1 MNELFTYLF
10 DENVLK
16 NKLREKWIKL
26 YDFNFVDKEIIGGL
40 LTTKKNISDLLTFI
54 YNKAT
59 ASNLTVEQK
68 EEEEQKEEQIPGA
81 LSIAPSTT
89 LKTKTKIEEKKGE
102 KLEKE
107 TAKTKSFKKVTIPVP
122 FNLSENKPRILQEPM
137 AISNQIKIKP
147 LPLADYKKT
156 SLKEIEEKRK
166 EQLEI
171 IKKNIIEKNKKAK
184 GFDLQ
189 TDKRPM
195 NFDRIKEEVENKI
208 QSTLQFDNKYMNPPK
223 DFSKYEADV
232 KYNEAAIIRE
242 EYLIDKKNKEEEAAL
257 NKILIEKKD
266 SKEFE
271 RWQSEMKI
279 KDDIIKMQEIEKRK
293 LELELNREVASTY
306 MQRRIQKNQLKAAEH
321 KKQEIINMKKK
332 AEEKAEDI
340 KQKKQV
346 IKEIKKE
353 QENVAKQKI
362 QKKKENQE
370 LYKNRKK
377 EFNELN
383 LIAKEERKIYLERR
397 DDLIRQI
404 RELEK
409 LPIKRTT
416 GFDPTETPGYGLLE
430 EMSLVELRERLALQK
445 RMHADEIK
453 SKKEENKLRM
463 QERADEIVNKA
474 QIIQENR
481 DRLRNMKEI
490 ERKAKKDAILA
501 EKERI
506 KAAREKSL
514 FEVKQ
519 KIENKKQK
527 LKKEDEI
534 FQKKIREIKLQRQF
548 LQLGRDAVE
557 FKQFKQIEDGVER
570 KINDRQNQDLIDQLA
585 LEKIKWVDVKI
596 RHTDA
601 KKINKNMKE
610 MINNY
615 NNAYE
620 LSGTLNQMI
629 GDEDKMY
636 KKAVYDRERA
646 LNKYL
651 QDDIKEKNKFC
662 FEMQQKTMKKNK
674 SHGINNRRLSA
685 KNNEKMNNTEKI
697 NLNNDEEKKVNEGS
711 DEEEK
716 NEIQNKIDNEN
727 ILSQNHSGQRAHS
740 GQPGPADPQD
750 RRAPASR

>member
-10 DENVLK
+10 DEDILK

-26 YDFNFVDKEIIGGL
+26 YDFNFVDKDIIGGL

-59 ASNLTVEQK
+59 ASNLPV
-68 EEEEQKEEQIPGA
+68 EEQEGIPQ
-81 LSIAPSTT
+81 SPPSTT
-89 LKTKTKIEEKKGE
+89 LKTKSKLEETKEEKT
-102 KLEKE
+102 LKE
-107 TAKTKSFKKVTIPVP
+107 TTTKPKTSKKVTIPVP
-122 FNLSENKPRILQEPM
+122 FNLSENKPRVLQEPM

-147 LPLADYKKT
+147 LPLANYKKT
-156 SLKEIEEKRK
+156 SLKDIEEKRK
-166 EQLEI
+166 EQLQI
-171 IKKNIIEKNKKAK
+171 IKNNIIEKNKKAK
-184 GFDLQ
+184 GFDLE
-189 TDKRPM
+189 TEKRPT
-195 NFDRIKEEVENKI
+195 NLEKIRDEVESKI
-208 QSTLQFDNKYMNPPK
+208 QATLQFDNKYMNPIK
-223 DFSKYEADV
+223 DFSKCEADV

-257 NKILIEKKD
+257 NKILVEKKD

-271 RWQSEMKI
+271 RWQNEMKI

-332 AEEKAEDI
+332 AEEKAEDVR
-340 KQKKQV
+340 QKKEV

-353 QENVAKQKI
+353 QENVVKQKI
-362 QKKKENQE
+362 AKKKENQE

-383 LIAKEERKIYLERR
+383 LIAQEEKKILLERR

-409 LPIKRTT
+409 LPIRRTT

-445 RMHADEIK
+445 RMHLDEIK

-463 QERADEIVNKA
+463 QERADELVYKA
-474 QIIQENR
+474 QMIQENR
-481 DRLRNMKEI
+481 DRLRNTKEI
-490 ERKAKKDAILA
+490 ERKAKKDAIIA
-501 EKERI
+501 EKARI
-506 KAAREKSL
+506 KAQREKSL

-585 LEKIKWVDVKI
+585 LEKIKWVDVKMK
-596 RHTDA
+596 HTDA
-601 KKINKNMKE
+601 KKINKDLKE
-610 MINNY
+610 MLNNY

-629 GDEDKMY
+629 HDEDKMY

-662 FEMQQKTMKKNK
+662 FEMQQKTMKKKNIKKNK
-674 SHGINNRRLSA
+674 SYGTKVNNKLA
-685 KNNEKMNNTEKI
+685 EKIISDEKLNNTEKI
-697 NLNNDEEKKVNEGS
+697 NFNNEEDKKVNEGS

-716 NEIQNKIDNEN
+716 NEIQNKIENEN
-727 ILSQNHSGQRAHS
+727 ILSQNQAV
-740 GQPGPADPQD
+740 PA
-750 RRAPASR
+750 

>member
-10 DENVLK
+10 DEDVLK

-26 YDFNFVDKEIIGGL
+26 YDFNFVDKDIIGGL

-59 ASNLTVEQK
+59 ASHLSVDEK
-68 EEEEQKEEQIPGA
+68 EEPIPSPQSVG
-81 LSIAPSTT
+81 PSTT
-89 LKTKTKIEEKKGE
+89 LMTKSKPEETKGGE
-102 KLEKE
+102 KTDKDL
-107 TAKTKSFKKVTIPVP
+107 TRPKTNKKVTIPVP

-147 LPLADYKKT
+147 LPLANYKKT

-166 EQLEI
+166 EQLQI
-171 IKKNIIEKNKKAK
+171 IKENIIEKNKKAK

-189 TDKRPM
+189 TDKRPT
-195 NFDRIKEEVENKI
+195 NIEKIREEVEKKI
-208 QSTLQFDNKYMNPPK
+208 QSTLQFDNKYMNPIK
-223 DFSKYEADV
+223 DFSKCEADV

-257 NKILIEKKD
+257 NKILVEKKD

-293 LELELNREVASTY
+293 LELEMNREVASTY
-306 MQRRIQKNQLKAAEH
+306 MQRRIQKNQIKAAEH
-321 KKQEIINMKKK
+321 KKQEIINMKKR

-340 KQKKQV
+340 RQKKEV
-346 IKEIKKE
+346 IKEIQKE
-353 QENVAKQKI
+353 KENVVKQKI

-383 LIAKEERKIYLERR
+383 LISQEEKKIYLQRR

-445 RMHADEIK
+445 KMHLDEIK

-463 QERADEIVNKA
+463 QERADELVNKA

-490 ERKAKKDAILA
+490 ERKAKKDAIIR

-506 KAAREKSL
+506 KAMREKSL

-596 RHTDA
+596 KHTDA
-601 KKINKNMKE
+601 KKVNKDLKE
-610 MINNY
+610 MLNNY
-615 NNAYE
+615 NKEYE

-629 GDEDKMY
+629 DDEDKMY

-662 FEMQQKTMKKNK
+662 FEMQQKTMKKNTIKKNK
-674 SHGINNRRLSA
+674 SHGNNINNKKIEGIPSI
-685 KNNEKMNNTEKI
+685 NMNNTEKI
-697 NLNNDEEKKVNEGS
+697 NLNNEDKKVNDGS

-727 ILSQNHSGQRAHS
+727 ILAQN
-740 GQPGPADPQD
+740 QPIPA
-750 RRAPASR
+750 

>member
-26 YDFNFVDKEIIGGL
+26 YDFNFVDKDIIGGL

-59 ASNLTVEQK
+59 ASHLSVDEK
-68 EEEEQKEEQIPGA
+68 EESAPFPETVG
-81 LSIAPSTT
+81 PSTT
-89 LKTKTKIEEKKGE
+89 VGTKSKPEETKGGQKF
-102 KLEKE
+102 EKE
-107 TAKTKSFKKVTIPVP
+107 LSKPKLNKKVTIPVP
-122 FNLSENKPRILQEPM
+122 FNLSENKPRVLQEPM

-147 LPLADYKKT
+147 LPLANYKKT

-166 EQLEI
+166 EQLQI
-171 IKKNIIEKNKKAK
+171 IKNNIIEKHKKAK
-184 GFDLQ
+184 AFDLQ
-189 TDKRPM
+189 TDKRPT
-195 NFDRIKEEVENKI
+195 NIEKIRDEVENKI
-208 QSTLQFDNKYMNPPK
+208 QSTLQFDNKYMNPIK
-223 DFSKYEADV
+223 DFSKCDADV

-306 MQRRIQKNQLKAAEH
+306 MQRRIQKNQIKAAEH
-321 KKQEIINMKKK
+321 KKQEIINMKKR

-340 KQKKQV
+340 RQKKEV
-346 IKEIKKE
+346 IKEIQKE
-353 QENVAKQKI
+353 KENVVKQKI

-383 LIAKEERKIYLERR
+383 LISQEEKKIYLQRR

-445 RMHADEIK
+445 KMHLDEIK

-463 QERADEIVNKA
+463 QERADELVNKA

-481 DRLRNMKEI
+481 DRVRNMKEI
-490 ERKAKKDAILA
+490 ERKAKKDAIIR

-506 KAAREKSL
+506 KAMREKSL

-596 RHTDA
+596 KHTDA
-601 KKINKNMKE
+601 KKVNKDLKE
-610 MINNY
+610 MLNNY
-615 NNAYE
+615 NKEYE

-629 GDEDKMY
+629 DDEDKMY

-662 FEMQQKTMKKNK
+662 FEMQQKTMKKNTIKKNK
-674 SHGINNRRLSA
+674 SHGNNINNKKIEGVPSI
-685 KNNEKMNNTEKI
+685 NMNNTEKI
-697 NLNNDEEKKVNEGS
+697 NLNNEDKKVNDGS

-727 ILSQNHSGQRAHS
+727 ILAQN
-740 GQPGPADPQD
+740 QPIPA
-750 RRAPASR
+750 

>member
-10 DENVLK
+10 DEDVLK

-26 YDFNFVDKEIIGGL
+26 YDFNFVDKDIIGGL
-40 LTTKKNISDLLTFI
+40 LTTKKNISDLLTFV

-59 ASNLTVEQK
+59 ASNLPVDEK
-68 EEEEQKEEQIPGA
+68 EKEVSVNPP
-81 LSIAPSTT
+81 SVAPSTT
-89 LKTKTKIEEKKGE
+89 LKTKTKGEERKDE
-102 KLEKE
+102 KYQKE
-107 TAKTKSFKKVTIPVP
+107 ETKPKTNKKVTIPVP

-137 AISNQIKIKP
+137 AISNQVKMKP
-147 LPLADYKKT
+147 LPLANYKKT

-166 EQLEI
+166 EQLKI
-171 IKKNIIEKNKKAK
+171 IKNNILEKYKKAK
-184 GFDLQ
+184 GFELE
-189 TDKRPM
+189 TEKRPT
-195 NFDRIKEEVENKI
+195 NFEKIKAEVDEK
-208 QSTLQFDNKYMNPPK
+208 SEAAKQFNNKYMNPIK
-223 DFSKYEADV
+223 DFSKCEADV
-232 KYNEAAIIRE
+232 RYNEAAIIRE

-321 KKQEIINMKKK
+321 KKQEAINMKKRALEK
-332 AEEKAEDI
+332 EEAI
-340 KQKKQV
+340 KQKKEV
-346 IKEIKKE
+346 IKEIQKE
-353 QENVAKQKI
+353 KGNFAKNKMQKE
-362 QKKKENQE
+362 KENQE

-377 EFNELN
+377 EYNELN
-383 LIAKEERKIYLERR
+383 LIAQEEKKILLERR

-409 LPIKRTT
+409 LPIRRTT

-445 RMHADEIK
+445 RMHLDEIK

-463 QERADEIVNKA
+463 QERADELVNKA

-481 DRLRNMKEI
+481 DRLRNIKEV
-490 ERKAKKDAILA
+490 ERKAKKDAIIA

-527 LKKEDEI
+527 LKREDEI

-570 KINDRQNQDLIDQLA
+570 KINDKQNQDLIDQLA

-596 RHTDA
+596 LHNDA
-601 KKINKNMKE
+601 KKVNKDMKE

-615 NNAYE
+615 NKDYE

-629 GDEDKMY
+629 HEEDKMY

-662 FEMQQKTMKKNK
+662 FEMQQKTMKKNNIKKNK
-674 SHGINNRRLSA
+674 SYGTNITNKKTENLIS
-685 KNNEKMNNTEKI
+685 NEKLNNTEKI
-697 NLNNDEEKKVNEGS
+697 NFNTDEDKKVNEGS
-711 DEEEK
+711 DDEEK
-716 NEIQNKIDNEN
+716 NEIQNKIENEN
-727 ILSQNHSGQRAHS
+727 ILSQNQAV
-740 GQPGPADPQD
+740 PA
-750 RRAPASR
+750 

>member
-26 YDFNFVDKEIIGGL
+26 YDFNFVDKDIIGGL

-59 ASNLTVEQK
+59 ASHLSVDEK
-68 EEEEQKEEQIPGA
+68 EESAPFPETVG
-81 LSIAPSTT
+81 PSTT
-89 LKTKTKIEEKKGE
+89 VGTKSKPEETKGGQKF
-102 KLEKE
+102 EKE
-107 TAKTKSFKKVTIPVP
+107 LSKPKLNKKVTIPVP
-122 FNLSENKPRILQEPM
+122 FNLSENKPRVLQEPM

-147 LPLADYKKT
+147 LPLANYKKT

-166 EQLEI
+166 EQLQI
-171 IKKNIIEKNKKAK
+171 IKNNIIEKHKKAK
-184 GFDLQ
+184 AFDLQ
-189 TDKRPM
+189 TDKRPT
-195 NFDRIKEEVENKI
+195 NIEKIRDEVENKI
-208 QSTLQFDNKYMNPPK
+208 QSTLQFDNKYMNPIK
-223 DFSKYEADV
+223 DFSKCDADV

-306 MQRRIQKNQLKAAEH
+306 MQRRIQKNQIKAAEH
-321 KKQEIINMKKK
+321 KKQEIINMKKR

-340 KQKKQV
+340 KQKKEV
-346 IKEIKKE
+346 IKEIQKE
-353 QENVAKQKI
+353 KENVVKQKI

-383 LIAKEERKIYLERR
+383 LISQEEKKIYLQRR

-445 RMHADEIK
+445 KMHLDEIK

-463 QERADEIVNKA
+463 QERADELVNKA

-490 ERKAKKDAILA
+490 ERKAKKDAIIR

-506 KAAREKSL
+506 KAMREKSL

-596 RHTDA
+596 KHTDA
-601 KKINKNMKE
+601 KKVNKDLKE
-610 MINNY
+610 MLNNY
-615 NNAYE
+615 NKEYE

-629 GDEDKMY
+629 DDEDKMY

-662 FEMQQKTMKKNK
+662 FEMQQKTMKKNTIKKNK
-674 SHGINNRRLSA
+674 SHGNNINNKKIEGVPSI
-685 KNNEKMNNTEKI
+685 NMNNTEKI
-697 NLNNDEEKKVNEGS
+697 NLNNEDKKVNDGS

-727 ILSQNHSGQRAHS
+727 ILAQN
-740 GQPGPADPQD
+740 QPIPA
-750 RRAPASR
+750 

>member
-26 YDFNFVDKEIIGGL
+26 YDFNFVDKDIIGGL

-59 ASNLTVEQK
+59 ASHLSVDEK
-68 EEEEQKEEQIPGA
+68 EEPTPSPQSVG
-81 LSIAPSTT
+81 PSTT
-89 LKTKTKIEEKKGE
+89 LMTKSKPEETKGGE
-102 KLEKE
+102 KTDKDL
-107 TAKTKSFKKVTIPVP
+107 TRPKTNKKVTIPVP

-147 LPLADYKKT
+147 LPLANYKKT

-166 EQLEI
+166 EQLQI
-171 IKKNIIEKNKKAK
+171 IKENIIEKNKKAK

-189 TDKRPM
+189 TDKRPT
-195 NFDRIKEEVENKI
+195 NIEKIREEVEKKI
-208 QSTLQFDNKYMNPPK
+208 QSTLQFDNKYMNPIK
-223 DFSKYEADV
+223 DFSKCEADV

-257 NKILIEKKD
+257 NKILVEKKD

-306 MQRRIQKNQLKAAEH
+306 MQRRIQKNQIKAAEH
-321 KKQEIINMKKK
+321 KKQEIINMKKR

-340 KQKKQV
+340 RLKKEV
-346 IKEIKKE
+346 IKEIQKE
-353 QENVAKQKI
+353 KENVVKQKI

-383 LIAKEERKIYLERR
+383 LISQEEKKIYLQRR

-416 GFDPTETPGYGLLE
+416 GFDPTETPGYGFLE

-445 RMHADEIK
+445 RMHLDEIK

-463 QERADEIVNKA
+463 QERADELVNKA

-490 ERKAKKDAILA
+490 ERKAKKDAIMR

-506 KAAREKSL
+506 KAMREKNL

-585 LEKIKWVDVKI
+585 LEKIKWGDVKI

-601 KKINKNMKE
+601 KKVNKDLKE

-615 NNAYE
+615 NKDYE

-629 GDEDKMY
+629 DDEDKMY

-662 FEMQQKTMKKNK
+662 FEMQQKTMKKNTIKKNK
-674 SHGINNRRLSA
+674 SHGNNINNKKIVGGVPVRE
-685 KNNEKMNNTEKI
+685 NMNNTEKI
-697 NLNNDEEKKVNEGS
+697 NFNNNEDKKVNDGS

-716 NEIQNKIDNEN
+716 NEIQNKIENEN
-727 ILSQNHSGQRAHS
+727 ILSQNQAI
-740 GQPGPADPQD
+740 PA
-750 RRAPASR
+750 

>member
-26 YDFNFVDKEIIGGL
+26 YDFNFVDKDIIGGL

-59 ASNLTVEQK
+59 ASHLSVDEK
-68 EEEEQKEEQIPGA
+68 EESAPFPETVG
-81 LSIAPSTT
+81 PSTT
-89 LKTKTKIEEKKGE
+89 VGTKSKPEETKGGQKF
-102 KLEKE
+102 EKE
-107 TAKTKSFKKVTIPVP
+107 LSKPKLNKKVTIPVP
-122 FNLSENKPRILQEPM
+122 FNLSENKPRVLQEPM

-147 LPLADYKKT
+147 LPLANYKKT

-166 EQLEI
+166 EQLQI
-171 IKKNIIEKNKKAK
+171 IKNNIIEKHKKAK
-184 GFDLQ
+184 AFDLQ
-189 TDKRPM
+189 TDKRPT
-195 NFDRIKEEVENKI
+195 NIEKIRGEVENKI
-208 QSTLQFDNKYMNPPK
+208 QSTLQFDNKYMNPIK
-223 DFSKYEADV
+223 DFSKCDADV

-306 MQRRIQKNQLKAAEH
+306 MQRRIQKNQIKAAEH
-321 KKQEIINMKKK
+321 KKQEIINMKKR

-340 KQKKQV
+340 RQKKEV
-346 IKEIKKE
+346 IKEIQKE
-353 QENVAKQKI
+353 KENVVKQKI

-383 LIAKEERKIYLERR
+383 LISQEEKKIYLQRR

-445 RMHADEIK
+445 KMHLDEIK

-463 QERADEIVNKA
+463 QERADELVNKA

-490 ERKAKKDAILA
+490 ERKAKKDAIIR

-506 KAAREKSL
+506 KAMREKSL

-596 RHTDA
+596 KHTDA
-601 KKINKNMKE
+601 KKVNKDLKE
-610 MINNY
+610 MLNNY
-615 NNAYE
+615 NKEYE

-629 GDEDKMY
+629 DDEDKMY

-662 FEMQQKTMKKNK
+662 FEMQQKTMKKNTIKKNK
-674 SHGINNRRLSA
+674 SHGNNINNKKIEGIPSI
-685 KNNEKMNNTEKI
+685 NMNNTEKI
-697 NLNNDEEKKVNEGS
+697 NLNNEDKKVNDGS

-727 ILSQNHSGQRAHS
+727 ILAQN
-740 GQPGPADPQD
+740 QPIPA
-750 RRAPASR
+750 

>member
-1 MNELFTYLF
+1 
-10 DENVLK
+10 
-16 NKLREKWIKL
+16 
-26 YDFNFVDKEIIGGL
+26 
-40 LTTKKNISDLLTFI
+40 
-54 YNKAT
+54 
-59 ASNLTVEQK
+59 
-68 EEEEQKEEQIPGA
+68 
-81 LSIAPSTT
+81 
-89 LKTKTKIEEKKGE
+89 
-102 KLEKE
+102 
-107 TAKTKSFKKVTIPVP
+107 
-122 FNLSENKPRILQEPM
+122 
-137 AISNQIKIKP
+137 
-147 LPLADYKKT
+147 
-156 SLKEIEEKRK
+156 
-166 EQLEI
+166 
-171 IKKNIIEKNKKAK
+171 
-184 GFDLQ
+184 
-189 TDKRPM
+189 
-195 NFDRIKEEVENKI
+195 
-208 QSTLQFDNKYMNPPK
+208 
-223 DFSKYEADV
+223 
-232 KYNEAAIIRE
+232 
-242 EYLIDKKNKEEEAAL
+242 
-257 NKILIEKKD
+257 
-266 SKEFE
+266 
-271 RWQSEMKI
+271 
-279 KDDIIKMQEIEKRK
+279 
-293 LELELNREVASTY
+293 

-362 QKKKENQE
+362 LKKKENQE

-383 LIAKEERKIYLERR
+383 LIAQEEKKIYLERR

-445 RMHADEIK
+445 KMHADEIRA
-453 SKKEENKLRM
+453 KKEENKLKM
-463 QERADEIVNKA
+463 QERADELVNKA

-490 ERKAKKDAILA
+490 ERKAKKDAALA
-501 EKERI
+501 QKQRI
-506 KAAREKSL
+506 KEQREKSL
-514 FEVKQ
+514 FLVKQ

-557 FKQFKQIEDGVER
+557 FKQFKQIEDGIER

-585 LEKIKWVDVKI
+585 TEKIKWVDVTI

-601 KKINKNMKE
+601 KKVNKDMKD
-610 MINNY
+610 MVNNY
-615 NNAYE
+615 NKAYA
-620 LSGTLNQMI
+620 LSSTLDQMVN
-629 GDEDKMY
+629 DEDKMY

-662 FEMQQKTMKKNK
+662 FEMQQKTMKKNIKKNK
-674 SHGINNRRLSA
+674 SDVNNKLDN
-685 KNNEKMNNTEKI
+685 KKEGVNTEKMNNNI
-697 NLNNDEEKKVNEGS
+697 NEDKKVNEGS

-716 NEIQNKIDNEN
+716 NEILNKIENEN
-727 ILSQNHSGQRAHS
+727 ILSQNQAI
-740 GQPGPADPQD
+740 PA
-750 RRAPASR
+750 

>member
-10 DENVLK
+10 DEDVLK

-26 YDFNFVDKEIIGGL
+26 YDFNFVDKDIIGGL

-59 ASNLTVEQK
+59 ASNLPVDEK
-68 EEEEQKEEQIPGA
+68 EKEKEKETTLIPPT
-81 LSIAPSTT
+81 IAPSTT
-89 LKTKTKIEEKKGE
+89 LKTTKIEETKDE
-102 KLEKE
+102 KFTKE
-107 TAKTKSFKKVTIPVP
+107 TTKPKTGKKVTIPVP

-137 AISNQIKIKP
+137 AISNQVKIKP
-147 LPLADYKKT
+147 LPLANYKKT

-166 EQLEI
+166 EQLQI
-171 IKKNIIEKNKKAK
+171 IKENIIEKNKKAK
-184 GFDLQ
+184 LFDLR
-189 TDKRPM
+189 TDKRPT
-195 NFDRIKEEVENKI
+195 NTEKVREEVENKI
-208 QSTLQFDNKYMNPPK
+208 KATLQFNNKYMNPIK
-223 DFSKYEADV
+223 DFSKCDADV
-232 KYNEAAIIRE
+232 RYNEAAIIRE

-257 NKILIEKKD
+257 NKILVEKKD

-321 KKQEIINMKKK
+321 KKQELINMKKK

-340 KQKKQV
+340 KQKKEV
-346 IKEIKKE
+346 IKEIHKE
-353 QENVAKQKI
+353 QENVAKQKA

-377 EFNELN
+377 EYNELN
-383 LIAKEERKIYLERR
+383 LIAQEEKKILLERR

-409 LPIKRTT
+409 LPIRRTT

-445 RMHADEIK
+445 RMHLDEIK

-463 QERADEIVNKA
+463 QERADELVNKA

-490 ERKAKKDAILA
+490 ERKAKKDAIIA
-501 EKERI
+501 EKARI
-506 KAAREKSL
+506 KAQREKSL

-527 LKKEDEI
+527 LKREDEI

-585 LEKIKWVDVKI
+585 LEKIKWVDVKM

-601 KKINKNMKE
+601 KKINKDLKDML
-610 MINNY
+610 NNY

-629 GDEDKMY
+629 HDEDKMY

-662 FEMQQKTMKKNK
+662 FEMQQKTMKKNNIKKNK
-674 SHGINNRRLSA
+674 SYGTNINNKRAENMVNTDKL
-685 KNNEKMNNTEKI
+685 NNTEKI
-697 NLNNDEEKKVNEGS
+697 NFNNDEDKKVNEGS

-716 NEIQNKIDNEN
+716 NEIQNKIENEN
-727 ILSQNHSGQRAHS
+727 ILSQNQAV
-740 GQPGPADPQD
+740 PA
-750 RRAPASR
+750 

>member
-10 DENVLK
+10 DEDVLK

-26 YDFNFVDKEIIGGL
+26 YDFNFVDKDIIGGL
-40 LTTKKNISDLLTFI
+40 LTTKKNISDLLTFV

-59 ASNLTVEQK
+59 ASNLPVEEKEKEKEK
-68 EEEEQKEEQIPGA
+68 EETPQLP
-81 LSIAPSTT
+81 LSQVPTTT
-89 LKTKTKIEEKKGE
+89 LKTKS
-102 KLEKE
+102 KLEETKDEKYQKE
-107 TAKTKSFKKVTIPVP
+107 STKSKPSKKVTIPVP

-137 AISNQIKIKP
+137 AISNQIKVKP
-147 LPLADYKKT
+147 LPLANYKKT
-156 SLKEIEEKRK
+156 SLKDIEEKRK
-166 EQLEI
+166 EQLQI
-171 IKKNIIEKNKKAK
+171 IKNNIIERNKKEK
-184 GFDLQ
+184 GFEFE
-189 TDKRPM
+189 TEKRPM
-195 NFDRIKEEVENKI
+195 NLEKIKEEVENKI
-208 QSTLQFDNKYMNPPK
+208 KASLQFDNKYMNPIK
-223 DFSKYEADV
+223 DFSKCEADV

-257 NKILIEKKD
+257 NKILVEKKD

-340 KQKKQV
+340 RQKKEV
-346 IKEIKKE
+346 IKEIRKE
-353 QENVAKQKI
+353 KENVVKQKI
-362 QKKKENQE
+362 QKKQENQE

-383 LIAKEERKIYLERR
+383 LIAKEEKKILLERR

-409 LPIKRTT
+409 LPIRRTT

-445 RMHADEIK
+445 RMHLDEIR

-463 QERADEIVNKA
+463 QERADELVNKA
-474 QIIQENR
+474 QMIQENR

-490 ERKAKKDAILA
+490 ERKAKKDAIIK

-506 KAAREKSL
+506 KAQREKSL
-514 FEVKQ
+514 FEVKK
-519 KIENKKQK
+519 KIEDKKQK
-527 LKKEDEI
+527 LRKEDEI

-601 KKINKNMKE
+601 KKVNKDMKE

-629 GDEDKMY
+629 HDEDKMY

-662 FEMQQKTMKKNK
+662 FEMQQKTMNKKNIKKNK
-674 SHGINNRRLSA
+674 SYGTNINN
-685 KNNEKMNNTEKI
+685 KVNEKIINDEKLNNTEKI
-697 NLNNDEEKKVNEGS
+697 NFNSEENNKVNEGS

-716 NEIQNKIDNEN
+716 NEIQNKIENEN
-727 ILSQNHSGQRAHS
+727 IISQNQAV
-740 GQPGPADPQD
+740 PA
-750 RRAPASR
+750 

>member
-1 MNELFTYLF
+1 
-10 DENVLK
+10 
-16 NKLREKWIKL
+16 
-26 YDFNFVDKEIIGGL
+26 
-40 LTTKKNISDLLTFI
+40 
-54 YNKAT
+54 
-59 ASNLTVEQK
+59 
-68 EEEEQKEEQIPGA
+68 
-81 LSIAPSTT
+81 
-89 LKTKTKIEEKKGE
+89 
-102 KLEKE
+102 
-107 TAKTKSFKKVTIPVP
+107 
-122 FNLSENKPRILQEPM
+122 
-137 AISNQIKIKP
+137 
-147 LPLADYKKT
+147 
-156 SLKEIEEKRK
+156 
-166 EQLEI
+166 
-171 IKKNIIEKNKKAK
+171 
-184 GFDLQ
+184 
-189 TDKRPM
+189 
-195 NFDRIKEEVENKI
+195 
-208 QSTLQFDNKYMNPPK
+208 MNPIK
-223 DFSKYEADV
+223 DFSKCEADV
-232 KYNEAAIIRE
+232 RYNEAAIIRE

-321 KKQEIINMKKK
+321 KKQEAINMKKRA
-332 AEEKAEDI
+332 AEKEEDI
-340 KQKKQV
+340 KQKKEV
-346 IKEIKKE
+346 IKEIQKE
-353 QENVAKQKI
+353 KGNFAKNKAQKE
-362 QKKKENQE
+362 KENQE

-377 EFNELN
+377 EYNELN
-383 LIAKEERKIYLERR
+383 LIAQEEKKILLERR

-409 LPIKRTT
+409 LPIRRTT

-445 RMHADEIK
+445 RIHLDEIK

-463 QERADEIVNKA
+463 QERADELVNKA

-481 DRLRNMKEI
+481 DRLRNIKEV
-490 ERKAKKDAILA
+490 ERKAKKDAIIA
-501 EKERI
+501 EKARI

-596 RHTDA
+596 LHNDA
-601 KKINKNMKE
+601 KKINKDMKE

-615 NNAYE
+615 NKDYE

-629 GDEDKMY
+629 HEEDKMY

-662 FEMQQKTMKKNK
+662 FEMQQKTMKKNNIKKNK
-674 SHGINNRRLSA
+674 SYGTNITNKRTENLIS
-685 KNNEKMNNTEKI
+685 NEKLNNTEKI
-697 NLNNDEEKKVNEGS
+697 NFNTNEENKVNEGS

-716 NEIQNKIDNEN
+716 NEIQNKIENEN
-727 ILSQNHSGQRAHS
+727 IMSQNQAV
-740 GQPGPADPQD
+740 PA
-750 RRAPASR
+750 

>member
-10 DENVLK
+10 DEDVLK

-26 YDFNFVDKEIIGGL
+26 YDFNFVDKDIIGGL

-59 ASNLTVEQK
+59 ASHLSVDEK
-68 EEEEQKEEQIPGA
+68 EEPTPSPQSVG
-81 LSIAPSTT
+81 PSTT
-89 LKTKTKIEEKKGE
+89 LMTKSKPEETKGGE
-102 KLEKE
+102 KTDKDL
-107 TAKTKSFKKVTIPVP
+107 TRPKTNKKVTIPVP

-147 LPLADYKKT
+147 LPLANYKKT

-166 EQLEI
+166 EQLQI
-171 IKKNIIEKNKKAK
+171 IKENIIEKNKKAK

-189 TDKRPM
+189 TDKRPT
-195 NFDRIKEEVENKI
+195 NIEKIREEVEKKI
-208 QSTLQFDNKYMNPPK
+208 QSTLQFDNKYMNPIK
-223 DFSKYEADV
+223 DFSKCEADV

-257 NKILIEKKD
+257 NKILVEKKD

-293 LELELNREVASTY
+293 LELEMNREVASTY
-306 MQRRIQKNQLKAAEH
+306 MQRRIQKNQIKAAEH
-321 KKQEIINMKKK
+321 KKQEIINMKKR

-340 KQKKQV
+340 RLKKEV
-346 IKEIKKE
+346 IKEIQKE
-353 QENVAKQKI
+353 KENVVKQKI

-383 LIAKEERKIYLERR
+383 LISQEEKKIYLQRR

-416 GFDPTETPGYGLLE
+416 GFDPTETPGYGFLE

-445 RMHADEIK
+445 RMHLDEIK

-463 QERADEIVNKA
+463 QERADELVNKA

-490 ERKAKKDAILA
+490 ERKAKKDAIMR

-506 KAAREKSL
+506 KAMREKSL

-585 LEKIKWVDVKI
+585 LEKIKWGDVKI

-601 KKINKNMKE
+601 KKVNKDLKE

-615 NNAYE
+615 NKDYE

-629 GDEDKMY
+629 DDEDKMY

-662 FEMQQKTMKKNK
+662 FEMQQKTMKKNTIKKNK
-674 SHGINNRRLSA
+674 SHGNNINNKKIVGGVPVRE
-685 KNNEKMNNTEKI
+685 NMNNTEKI
-697 NLNNDEEKKVNEGS
+697 NFNNNEDKKVNDGS

-716 NEIQNKIDNEN
+716 NEIQNKIENEN
-727 ILSQNHSGQRAHS
+727 ILSQNQAV
-740 GQPGPADPQD
+740 PA
-750 RRAPASR
+750 

>member
-26 YDFNFVDKEIIGGL
+26 YDFNFVDKDIIGGL

-59 ASNLTVEQK
+59 ASHLSVDEK
-68 EEEEQKEEQIPGA
+68 EESAPFPETVG
-81 LSIAPSTT
+81 PSTT
-89 LKTKTKIEEKKGE
+89 VGTKSKPEETKGGQKF
-102 KLEKE
+102 EKE
-107 TAKTKSFKKVTIPVP
+107 LSKPKLNKKVTIPVP
-122 FNLSENKPRILQEPM
+122 FNLSENKPRVLQEPM

-147 LPLADYKKT
+147 LPLANYKKT

-166 EQLEI
+166 EQLQI
-171 IKKNIIEKNKKAK
+171 IKNNIIEKHKKAK
-184 GFDLQ
+184 AFELQ
-189 TDKRPM
+189 TDKRPT
-195 NFDRIKEEVENKI
+195 NIEKIRDEVENKI
-208 QSTLQFDNKYMNPPK
+208 QSTLQFDNKYMNPIK
-223 DFSKYEADV
+223 DFSKCDADV

-306 MQRRIQKNQLKAAEH
+306 MQRRIQKNQIKAAEH
-321 KKQEIINMKKK
+321 KKQEIINMKKR

-340 KQKKQV
+340 RQKKEV
-346 IKEIKKE
+346 IKEIQKE
-353 QENVAKQKI
+353 KENVVKQKI

-383 LIAKEERKIYLERR
+383 LISQEEKKIYLQRR

-445 RMHADEIK
+445 KMHLDEIK

-463 QERADEIVNKA
+463 QERADELVNKA

-490 ERKAKKDAILA
+490 ERKAKKDAIIR

-506 KAAREKSL
+506 KAMREKSL

-596 RHTDA
+596 KHTDA
-601 KKINKNMKE
+601 KKVNKDLKE
-610 MINNY
+610 MLNNY
-615 NNAYE
+615 NKEYE

-629 GDEDKMY
+629 DDEDKMY

-662 FEMQQKTMKKNK
+662 FEMQQKTMKKNTIKKNK
-674 SHGINNRRLSA
+674 SHGNNINNKKIEGVPSI
-685 KNNEKMNNTEKI
+685 NMNNTEKI
-697 NLNNDEEKKVNEGS
+697 NLNNEDKKVNDGS

-727 ILSQNHSGQRAHS
+727 ILAQN
-740 GQPGPADPQD
+740 QPIPA
-750 RRAPASR
+750 

>member
-10 DENVLK
+10 DEDVLK

-26 YDFNFVDKEIIGGL
+26 YDFNFVDKDIIGGL

-59 ASNLTVEQK
+59 ASHLSVDEK
-68 EEEEQKEEQIPGA
+68 EEPTPSPQSMG
-81 LSIAPSTT
+81 PSTT
-89 LKTKTKIEEKKGE
+89 LMTKSKPEETKGGE
-102 KLEKE
+102 KTDKDL
-107 TAKTKSFKKVTIPVP
+107 TRPKTNKKVTIPVP

-147 LPLADYKKT
+147 LPLANYKKT

-166 EQLEI
+166 EQLQI
-171 IKKNIIEKNKKAK
+171 IKENIIEKNKKAK

-189 TDKRPM
+189 TDKRPT
-195 NFDRIKEEVENKI
+195 NIEKIREEVEKKI
-208 QSTLQFDNKYMNPPK
+208 QSTLQFDNKYMNPIK
-223 DFSKYEADV
+223 DISKCEADV

-257 NKILIEKKD
+257 NKILVEKKD

-293 LELELNREVASTY
+293 LELEMNREVASTY
-306 MQRRIQKNQLKAAEH
+306 MQRRIQKNQIKAAEH
-321 KKQEIINMKKK
+321 KKQEIINMKKR

-340 KQKKQV
+340 RLKKEV
-346 IKEIKKE
+346 IKEIQKE
-353 QENVAKQKI
+353 KENVVKQKI

-383 LIAKEERKIYLERR
+383 LISQEEKKIYLQRR

-416 GFDPTETPGYGLLE
+416 GFDPTETPGYGFLE

-445 RMHADEIK
+445 RMHLDEIK

-463 QERADEIVNKA
+463 QERADELVNKA

-490 ERKAKKDAILA
+490 ERKAKKDAIMR

-506 KAAREKSL
+506 KAMREKSL

-585 LEKIKWVDVKI
+585 LEKIKWGDVKI

-601 KKINKNMKE
+601 KKVNKDLKE

-615 NNAYE
+615 NKDYE

-629 GDEDKMY
+629 DDEDKMY

-662 FEMQQKTMKKNK
+662 FEMQQKTMKKNTIKKNK
-674 SHGINNRRLSA
+674 SHGNNINNKKIVGGVPVRE
-685 KNNEKMNNTEKI
+685 NMNNTEKI
-697 NLNNDEEKKVNEGS
+697 NFNNNEDKKVNDGS

-716 NEIQNKIDNEN
+716 NEIQNKIENEN
-727 ILSQNHSGQRAHS
+727 ILSQNQAI
-740 GQPGPADPQD
+740 PA
-750 RRAPASR
+750 

>member
-10 DENVLK
+10 DEDILK

-26 YDFNFVDKEIIGGL
+26 YDFNFVDKDIIGGL

-59 ASNLTVEQK
+59 ASNLPV
-68 EEEEQKEEQIPGA
+68 EEQEGIPQ
-81 LSIAPSTT
+81 SPPSTT
-89 LKTKTKIEEKKGE
+89 LKTKSKLEETKEEKT
-102 KLEKE
+102 LKE
-107 TAKTKSFKKVTIPVP
+107 ATTKPKTSKKVTIPVP
-122 FNLSENKPRILQEPM
+122 FNLSENKPRVLQEPM

-147 LPLADYKKT
+147 LPLANYKKT
-156 SLKEIEEKRK
+156 SLKDIEEKRK
-166 EQLEI
+166 EQLQI
-171 IKKNIIEKNKKAK
+171 IKNNIIEKNKKAK
-184 GFDLQ
+184 GFDLE
-189 TDKRPM
+189 TEKRPT
-195 NFDRIKEEVENKI
+195 NLEKIRDEVESKI
-208 QSTLQFDNKYMNPPK
+208 QATLQFDNKYMNPIK
-223 DFSKYEADV
+223 DFSKCEADV

-257 NKILIEKKD
+257 NKILVEKKD

-271 RWQSEMKI
+271 RWQNEMKI

-332 AEEKAEDI
+332 AEENAEDVR
-340 KQKKQV
+340 QKKEV

-353 QENVAKQKI
+353 QENVVKQKI
-362 QKKKENQE
+362 AKKKENQE

-383 LIAKEERKIYLERR
+383 LIAQEEKKILLERR

-409 LPIKRTT
+409 LPIRRTT

-445 RMHADEIK
+445 RMHLDEIK

-463 QERADEIVNKA
+463 QERADELVYKA
-474 QIIQENR
+474 QMIQENR
-481 DRLRNMKEI
+481 DRLRNTKEI
-490 ERKAKKDAILA
+490 ERKAKKDAIIA
-501 EKERI
+501 EKARI
-506 KAAREKSL
+506 KAQREKSL

-585 LEKIKWVDVKI
+585 LEKIKWVDVKMK
-596 RHTDA
+596 HTDA
-601 KKINKNMKE
+601 KKINKDLKE
-610 MINNY
+610 MLNNY

-629 GDEDKMY
+629 HDEDKMY

-662 FEMQQKTMKKNK
+662 FEMQQKTMKKKNIKKNK
-674 SHGINNRRLSA
+674 SYGTKVNNKLA
-685 KNNEKMNNTEKI
+685 EKIISDEKLNNTEKI
-697 NLNNDEEKKVNEGS
+697 NFNNEEDKKVNEGS

-716 NEIQNKIDNEN
+716 NEIQNKIENEN
-727 ILSQNHSGQRAHS
+727 ILSQNQAV
-740 GQPGPADPQD
+740 PA
-750 RRAPASR
+750 

>member
-10 DENVLK
+10 DEDVLK

-26 YDFNFVDKEIIGGL
+26 YDFNFIDNEVIGGL
-40 LTTKKNISDLLTFI
+40 LNTKKNLGDLLIFI

-59 ASNLTVEQK
+59 ASNLPVETK
-68 EEEEQKEEQIPGA
+68 ESPLPQSEIG
-81 LSIAPSTT
+81 IATTT
-89 LKTKTKIEEKKGE
+89 LKTKS
-102 KLEKE
+102 KLEETKE
-107 TAKTKSFKKVTIPVP
+107 GKITKSKSVKKVTVPVP
-122 FNLSENKPRILQEPM
+122 FNLSQNKPRVLQEPM
-137 AISNQIKIKP
+137 AISNQVKFTP
-147 LPLADYKKT
+147 LPLANYKKT
-156 SLKEIEEKRK
+156 SLKDIENKRK
-166 EQLEI
+166 EHLQL
-171 IKKNIIEKNKKAK
+171 IKNNIIERREKDK
-184 GFDLQ
+184 GFDLK
-189 TDKRPM
+189 TDKRPT
-195 NFDRIKEEVENKI
+195 NFEKVKDEVENKI
-208 QSTLQFDNKYMNPPK
+208 KSTLQFNNKYLNPK
-223 DFSKYEADV
+223 IDFSKYEADV

-266 SKEFE
+266 SKEFD
-271 RWQSEMKI
+271 RWQNEMKI
-279 KDDIIKMQEIEKRK
+279 KDDILKMQEIEKRK

-321 KKQEIINMKKK
+321 KKQEMLNMKKK

-340 KQKKQV
+340 KNKKEV
-346 IKEIKKE
+346 IKEIHKG
-353 QENVAKQKI
+353 QENVIKQKV
-362 QKKKENQE
+362 QKTKDNQE

-377 EFNELN
+377 EYNELN
-383 LIAKEERKIYLERR
+383 LIAQEEKKIYLDRR

-409 LPIKRTT
+409 LPIRRTT

-445 RMHADEIK
+445 RMLADEIK

-463 QERADEIVNKA
+463 QERADELVNKA

-481 DRLRNMKEI
+481 DRLRNQKEI
-490 ERKAKKDAILA
+490 ERKAKKDAKIA
-501 EKERI
+501 EKERLRM
-506 KAAREKSL
+506 AREKSL

-557 FKQFKQIEDGVER
+557 FKQFKQIEDGMER

-585 LEKIKWVDVKI
+585 LEKVKWVDVKG
-596 RHTDA
+596 RYDDA
-601 KKINKNMKE
+601 KKSNKYTKDLL
-610 MINNY
+610 NNY
-615 NNAYE
+615 NNAYS
-620 LSGTLNQMI
+620 LSSTLNRMI
-629 GDEDKMY
+629 DDEDKMY

-651 QDDIKEKNKFC
+651 QEDIKEKNKFC
-662 FEMQQKTMKKNK
+662 FMMQQETMQKPMKKNK
-674 SHGINNRRLSA
+674 SSVTHRRVNNNLGTNPNIDKININVNNNIQKE
-685 KNNEKMNNTEKI
+685 KNNE
-697 NLNNDEEKKVNEGS
+697 EEVQKVNEGS
-711 DEEEK
+711 DDDEQ
-716 NEIQNKIDNEN
+716 NAIQNKLQNEKL
-727 ILSQNHSGQRAHS
+727 LSQN
-740 GQPGPADPQD
+740 QPISA
-750 RRAPASR
+750 

>member
-10 DENVLK
+10 DEDVLK

-26 YDFNFVDKEIIGGL
+26 YDFNFVDKDIIGGL

-59 ASNLTVEQK
+59 ASHLSVDEK
-68 EEEEQKEEQIPGA
+68 EEPTPSPQSVG
-81 LSIAPSTT
+81 PSTT
-89 LKTKTKIEEKKGE
+89 LMTKSKPEETKGGE
-102 KLEKE
+102 KTDKDL
-107 TAKTKSFKKVTIPVP
+107 TRPKTNKKVTIPVP

-137 AISNQIKIKP
+137 AIPNQIKIKP
-147 LPLADYKKT
+147 LPLANYKKT

-166 EQLEI
+166 EQLQI
-171 IKKNIIEKNKKAK
+171 IKENIIEKNKKAK

-189 TDKRPM
+189 TDKRPT
-195 NFDRIKEEVENKI
+195 NIEKIREEVEKKI
-208 QSTLQFDNKYMNPPK
+208 QSTLQFDNKYMNPIK
-223 DFSKYEADV
+223 DFSKCEADV

-257 NKILIEKKD
+257 NKILVEKKD

-293 LELELNREVASTY
+293 LELEMNREVASTY
-306 MQRRIQKNQLKAAEH
+306 MQRRIQKNQIKAAEH
-321 KKQEIINMKKK
+321 KRQEIINMKKR

-340 KQKKQV
+340 RLKKEV
-346 IKEIKKE
+346 IKEIQKE
-353 QENVAKQKI
+353 KENVFKQKI

-383 LIAKEERKIYLERR
+383 LISQEEKKIYLQRR

-416 GFDPTETPGYGLLE
+416 GFDPTETPGYGFLE

-445 RMHADEIK
+445 RMHLDEIK

-463 QERADEIVNKA
+463 QERADELVNKA

-490 ERKAKKDAILA
+490 ERKAKKDAIMR

-506 KAAREKSL
+506 KAMREKSL

-585 LEKIKWVDVKI
+585 LEKIKWGDVKI

-601 KKINKNMKE
+601 KKVNKDLKE

-615 NNAYE
+615 NKDYE

-629 GDEDKMY
+629 DDEDKMY

-662 FEMQQKTMKKNK
+662 FEMQQKTMKKNTIKKNK
-674 SHGINNRRLSA
+674 SHGNNINNKKIVGGVPVRE
-685 KNNEKMNNTEKI
+685 NMNNTEKI
-697 NLNNDEEKKVNEGS
+697 NFNNNEDKKVNDGS

-716 NEIQNKIDNEN
+716 NEIQNKIENEN
-727 ILSQNHSGQRAHS
+727 ILSQNQAI
-740 GQPGPADPQD
+740 PA
-750 RRAPASR
+750 

>member
-10 DENVLK
+10 DEDVLR
-16 NKLREKWIKL
+16 NRLREKWIKL
-26 YDFNFVDKEIIGGL
+26 YDFNFVDKDIIGGL

-59 ASNLTVEQK
+59 ASNLPVDEK
-68 EEEEQKEEQIPGA
+68 EKEKETSLNPPT
-81 LSIAPSTT
+81 IAPSTT
-89 LKTKTKIEEKKGE
+89 LKTT
-102 KLEKE
+102 KLEETKDEKYTKE
-107 TAKTKSFKKVTIPVP
+107 TTKPKTGKKVTIPVP
-122 FNLSENKPRILQEPM
+122 FNLSENKPRVLQEPM

-147 LPLADYKKT
+147 LPLANYKKT

-166 EQLEI
+166 EQLQI
-171 IKKNIIEKNKKAK
+171 IKENIIEKNKKVK
-184 GFDLQ
+184 PFDLR
-189 TDKRPM
+189 TDKRPT
-195 NFDRIKEEVENKI
+195 NTEKVREEVENKI
-208 QSTLQFDNKYMNPPK
+208 KATLQFDNKYMNPIK
-223 DFSKYEADV
+223 DFSKCDADV
-232 KYNEAAIIRE
+232 RYNEAAIIRE

-257 NKILIEKKD
+257 NKILVEKKD

-321 KKQEIINMKKK
+321 KKQELINMKKK

-340 KQKKQV
+340 KQKKEV
-346 IKEIKKE
+346 IKEIHKE
-353 QENVAKQKI
+353 QENVAKQKA

-377 EFNELN
+377 EYNELN
-383 LIAKEERKIYLERR
+383 LIAQEEKKILLERR

-409 LPIKRTT
+409 LPIRRTT

-445 RMHADEIK
+445 RMHLDEIK

-463 QERADEIVNKA
+463 QERADELVNKA

-481 DRLRNMKEI
+481 DRLRNMKEV
-490 ERKAKKDAILA
+490 ERKAKKDAIIA
-501 EKERI
+501 EKARI
-506 KAAREKSL
+506 KAQREKSL

-585 LEKIKWVDVKI
+585 LEKIKWVDVKM

-601 KKINKNMKE
+601 KKINKDLKE
-610 MINNY
+610 MLNNY

-629 GDEDKMY
+629 HDEDKMY

-662 FEMQQKTMKKNK
+662 FEMQQKTMKKNNIKKNK
-674 SHGINNRRLSA
+674 SYGTNINNKRTE
-685 KNNEKMNNTEKI
+685 NMVNTEKLNNTEKI
-697 NLNNDEEKKVNEGS
+697 NFNTDEDKKVNEGS

-716 NEIQNKIDNEN
+716 NEIQNKIENEN
-727 ILSQNHSGQRAHS
+727 ILSQNQAV
-740 GQPGPADPQD
+740 PA
-750 RRAPASR
+750 

>member
-26 YDFNFVDKEIIGGL
+26 YDFNFVDKDIIGGL

-59 ASNLTVEQK
+59 ASHLSVDEK
-68 EEEEQKEEQIPGA
+68 EESAPFPETVG
-81 LSIAPSTT
+81 PSTT
-89 LKTKTKIEEKKGE
+89 VGTKSKPEETKGGQKF
-102 KLEKE
+102 EKE
-107 TAKTKSFKKVTIPVP
+107 LSKPKLNKKVTIPVP
-122 FNLSENKPRILQEPM
+122 FNLSENKPRVLQEPM

-147 LPLADYKKT
+147 LPLANYKKT

-166 EQLEI
+166 EQLQI
-171 IKKNIIEKNKKAK
+171 IKNNIIEKHKKAK
-184 GFDLQ
+184 AFDLQ
-189 TDKRPM
+189 TDKRPT
-195 NFDRIKEEVENKI
+195 NIEKIRDEVENKI
-208 QSTLQFDNKYMNPPK
+208 QSTSQFDNKYMNPIK
-223 DFSKYEADV
+223 DFSKCDADV

-306 MQRRIQKNQLKAAEH
+306 MQRRIQKNQIKAAEH
-321 KKQEIINMKKK
+321 KKQEIINMKKR

-340 KQKKQV
+340 RQKKEV
-346 IKEIKKE
+346 IKEIQKE
-353 QENVAKQKI
+353 KENVVKQKI

-383 LIAKEERKIYLERR
+383 LISQEEKKIYLQRR

-445 RMHADEIK
+445 KMHLDEIK

-463 QERADEIVNKA
+463 QERADELVNKA

-490 ERKAKKDAILA
+490 ERKAKKDAIIR

-506 KAAREKSL
+506 KAMREKSL

-596 RHTDA
+596 KHTDA
-601 KKINKNMKE
+601 KKVNKDLKE
-610 MINNY
+610 MLNNY
-615 NNAYE
+615 NKEYE

-629 GDEDKMY
+629 DDEDKMY

-662 FEMQQKTMKKNK
+662 FEMQQKTMKKNTIKKNK
-674 SHGINNRRLSA
+674 SHGNNINNKKIEGVPSI
-685 KNNEKMNNTEKI
+685 NMNNTEKI
-697 NLNNDEEKKVNEGS
+697 NLNNEDKKVNDGS

-727 ILSQNHSGQRAHS
+727 ILAQN
-740 GQPGPADPQD
+740 QPIPA
-750 RRAPASR
+750 

>member
-10 DENVLK
+10 DEDVLK

-26 YDFNFVDKEIIGGL
+26 YDFNFVDKDIIGGL

-59 ASNLTVEQK
+59 ASNLPVDEK
-68 EEEEQKEEQIPGA
+68 EKEKEITPNPPT
-81 LSIAPSTT
+81 IAPSTT
-89 LKTKTKIEEKKGE
+89 LKTTKIEETKDE
-102 KLEKE
+102 KFTKE
-107 TAKTKSFKKVTIPVP
+107 TTKPKTGKKVTIPVP
-122 FNLSENKPRILQEPM
+122 FNLSENKPRVLQEPM
-137 AISNQIKIKP
+137 AISNQVKIKP
-147 LPLADYKKT
+147 LPLANYKKT

-166 EQLEI
+166 EQLQI
-171 IKKNIIEKNKKAK
+171 IKENIIEKNKKAK
-184 GFDLQ
+184 LFDLK
-189 TDKRPM
+189 TDKRPT
-195 NFDRIKEEVENKI
+195 NTEKVREEVENKI
-208 QSTLQFDNKYMNPPK
+208 KATLQFNNKYMNPIK
-223 DFSKYEADV
+223 DFSKCDADV
-232 KYNEAAIIRE
+232 RYNEAAIIRE

-257 NKILIEKKD
+257 NKILVEKKD

-321 KKQEIINMKKK
+321 KKQELINMKKK

-340 KQKKQV
+340 KQKKEV
-346 IKEIKKE
+346 IKEIHKE
-353 QENVAKQKI
+353 QENVAKQKA

-377 EFNELN
+377 EYNELN
-383 LIAKEERKIYLERR
+383 LIAQEEKKILLERR

-409 LPIKRTT
+409 LPIRRTT

-445 RMHADEIK
+445 RMHLDEIK

-463 QERADEIVNKA
+463 QERADELVNKA

-490 ERKAKKDAILA
+490 ERKAKKDAIIA
-501 EKERI
+501 EKARI
-506 KAAREKSL
+506 KAQREKSL

-527 LKKEDEI
+527 LKREDEI

-585 LEKIKWVDVKI
+585 LEKIKWGDVKM

-601 KKINKNMKE
+601 KKINKDLKDML
-610 MINNY
+610 NNY

-629 GDEDKMY
+629 HDEDKMY

-662 FEMQQKTMKKNK
+662 FEMQQKTMKKNNIKKNK
-674 SHGINNRRLSA
+674 SYGTNINNKRTE
-685 KNNEKMNNTEKI
+685 NMVNTEKLNNTEKI
-697 NLNNDEEKKVNEGS
+697 NFNNDEDKKVNEGS

-716 NEIQNKIDNEN
+716 NEIQNKIENEN
-727 ILSQNHSGQRAHS
+727 ILSQNQAV
-740 GQPGPADPQD
+740 PA
-750 RRAPASR
+750 

>member
-293 LELELNREVASTY
+293 LELELNREVALTY

-697 NLNNDEEKKVNEGS
+697 NLYNDEEKKVNEGS

-727 ILSQNHSGQRAHS
+727 TLSQNQAI
-740 GQPGPADPQD
+740 PA
-750 RRAPASR
+750 

>member
-10 DENVLK
+10 DEDVLK

-26 YDFNFVDKEIIGGL
+26 YDFNFVDKDIIGGL

-59 ASNLTVEQK
+59 ASNLPVDEK
-68 EEEEQKEEQIPGA
+68 EKEKETSLNPPT
-81 LSIAPSTT
+81 IAPSTT
-89 LKTKTKIEEKKGE
+89 LKTT
-102 KLEKE
+102 KLEETKDEKYTKE
-107 TAKTKSFKKVTIPVP
+107 TTKPKTGKKVTIPVP
-122 FNLSENKPRILQEPM
+122 FNLSENKPRVLQEPM

-147 LPLADYKKT
+147 LPLANYKKT

-166 EQLEI
+166 EQLQI
-171 IKKNIIEKNKKAK
+171 IKENIIEKNKKVK
-184 GFDLQ
+184 PFDLR
-189 TDKRPM
+189 TDKRPT
-195 NFDRIKEEVENKI
+195 NTEKVREEVENKI
-208 QSTLQFDNKYMNPPK
+208 KATLQFDNKYMNPIK
-223 DFSKYEADV
+223 DFSKCDADV
-232 KYNEAAIIRE
+232 RYNEAAIIRE

-257 NKILIEKKD
+257 NKILVEKKD

-321 KKQEIINMKKK
+321 KKQELINMKKK

-340 KQKKQV
+340 KQKKEV
-346 IKEIKKE
+346 IKEIHKE
-353 QENVAKQKI
+353 QENVAKQKA

-377 EFNELN
+377 EYNELN
-383 LIAKEERKIYLERR
+383 LIAQEEKKILLERR

-409 LPIKRTT
+409 LPIRRTT

-445 RMHADEIK
+445 RMHLDEIK

-463 QERADEIVNKA
+463 QERADELVNKA

-481 DRLRNMKEI
+481 DRLRNMKEV
-490 ERKAKKDAILA
+490 ERKAKKDAIIA
-501 EKERI
+501 EKARI
-506 KAAREKSL
+506 KAQREKSL

-585 LEKIKWVDVKI
+585 LEKIKWVDVKM

-601 KKINKNMKE
+601 KKINKDLKE
-610 MINNY
+610 MLNNY

-629 GDEDKMY
+629 HDEDKMY

-662 FEMQQKTMKKNK
+662 FEMQQKTMKKNNIKKNK
-674 SHGINNRRLSA
+674 SYGTNINNKRTE
-685 KNNEKMNNTEKI
+685 NMVNTEKLNNTEKI
-697 NLNNDEEKKVNEGS
+697 NFNIDEDKKVNEGT

-716 NEIQNKIDNEN
+716 NEIQNKIENEN
-727 ILSQNHSGQRAHS
+727 ILSQNQAV
-740 GQPGPADPQD
+740 PA
-750 RRAPASR
+750 

>member
-26 YDFNFVDKEIIGGL
+26 YDFNFVDKDIIGGL

-59 ASNLTVEQK
+59 ASHLSVDEK
-68 EEEEQKEEQIPGA
+68 EESAPLPETVG
-81 LSIAPSTT
+81 PSTT
-89 LKTKTKIEEKKGE
+89 VGTKSKPEETKGGQKF
-102 KLEKE
+102 EKE
-107 TAKTKSFKKVTIPVP
+107 LSKPKLNKKVTIPVP
-122 FNLSENKPRILQEPM
+122 FNLSENKPRVLQEPM

-147 LPLADYKKT
+147 LPLANYKKT

-166 EQLEI
+166 EQLQI
-171 IKKNIIEKNKKAK
+171 IKNNIIEKHKKAK
-184 GFDLQ
+184 AFELQ
-189 TDKRPM
+189 TDKRPT
-195 NFDRIKEEVENKI
+195 NIEKIRDEVENKI
-208 QSTLQFDNKYMNPPK
+208 QSTLQFDNKYMNPIK
-223 DFSKYEADV
+223 DFSKCDADV

-306 MQRRIQKNQLKAAEH
+306 MQRRIQKNQIKAAEH
-321 KKQEIINMKKK
+321 KKQEIINMKKR

-340 KQKKQV
+340 RQKKEV
-346 IKEIKKE
+346 IKEIQKE
-353 QENVAKQKI
+353 KENVVKQKI

-383 LIAKEERKIYLERR
+383 LISQEEKKIYLQRR

-445 RMHADEIK
+445 KMHLDEIK

-463 QERADEIVNKA
+463 QERADELVNKA

-490 ERKAKKDAILA
+490 ERKAKKDAIIR

-506 KAAREKSL
+506 KAMREKSL

-596 RHTDA
+596 KHTDA
-601 KKINKNMKE
+601 KKVNKDLKE
-610 MINNY
+610 MLNNY
-615 NNAYE
+615 NKEYE

-629 GDEDKMY
+629 DDEDKMY

-662 FEMQQKTMKKNK
+662 FEMQQKTMKKNTIKKNK
-674 SHGINNRRLSA
+674 SHGNNINNKKIEGIPSI
-685 KNNEKMNNTEKI
+685 NMNNTEKI
-697 NLNNDEEKKVNEGS
+697 NLNNEDKKVNDGS

-727 ILSQNHSGQRAHS
+727 ILAQN
-740 GQPGPADPQD
+740 QPIPA
-750 RRAPASR
+750 

>member
-223 DFSKYEADV
+223 DFSKCEADV

-601 KKINKNMKE
+601 KKINKDMNE

-615 NNAYE
+615 NNA
-620 LSGTLNQMI
+620 
-629 GDEDKMY
+629 
-636 KKAVYDRERA
+636 
-646 LNKYL
+646 
-651 QDDIKEKNKFC
+651 
-662 FEMQQKTMKKNK
+662 
-674 SHGINNRRLSA
+674 
-685 KNNEKMNNTEKI
+685 MNFR
-697 NLNNDEEKKVNEGS
+697 V
-711 DEEEK
+711 
-716 NEIQNKIDNEN
+716 
-727 ILSQNHSGQRAHS
+727 H
-740 GQPGPADPQD
+740 
-750 RRAPASR
+750 

>member
-10 DENVLK
+10 DEDVLK

-26 YDFNFVDKEIIGGL
+26 YDFNFVDKDIIGGL

-59 ASNLTVEQK
+59 ASHLSVDEK
-68 EEEEQKEEQIPGA
+68 EEPTPSPQSVG
-81 LSIAPSTT
+81 PSTT
-89 LKTKTKIEEKKGE
+89 LMTKSKPEETKGGE
-102 KLEKE
+102 KTDKDL
-107 TAKTKSFKKVTIPVP
+107 TRPKTNKKVTIPVP

-147 LPLADYKKT
+147 LPLANYKKT

-166 EQLEI
+166 EQLQI
-171 IKKNIIEKNKKAK
+171 IKENIIEKNKKAK

-189 TDKRPM
+189 TDKRPT
-195 NFDRIKEEVENKI
+195 NIEKIREEVEKKI
-208 QSTLQFDNKYMNPPK
+208 QSTLQFDHKYMNPIK
-223 DFSKYEADV
+223 DFSKCEADV

-257 NKILIEKKD
+257 NKILVEKKD

-293 LELELNREVASTY
+293 LELEMNREVASTY
-306 MQRRIQKNQLKAAEH
+306 MQRRIQKNQIKAAEH
-321 KKQEIINMKKK
+321 KKQEIINMKKR

-340 KQKKQV
+340 RLKKEV
-346 IKEIKKE
+346 IKEIQKE
-353 QENVAKQKI
+353 KENVVKQKI

-383 LIAKEERKIYLERR
+383 LISQEEKKIYLQRR

-416 GFDPTETPGYGLLE
+416 GFDPTETPGYGFLE

-445 RMHADEIK
+445 RMHLDEIK

-463 QERADEIVNKA
+463 QERADELVNKA

-490 ERKAKKDAILA
+490 ERKAKKDAIMR

-506 KAAREKSL
+506 KAMREKSL

-585 LEKIKWVDVKI
+585 LEKIKWGDVKI

-601 KKINKNMKE
+601 KKVNKDLKE

-615 NNAYE
+615 NKDYE

-629 GDEDKMY
+629 DDEDKMY

-662 FEMQQKTMKKNK
+662 FEMQQKTMKKNTIKKNK
-674 SHGINNRRLSA
+674 SHGNNINNKKIVGGVPVRE
-685 KNNEKMNNTEKI
+685 NMNNTEKI
-697 NLNNDEEKKVNEGS
+697 NFNNNEDKKVNDGS

-716 NEIQNKIDNEN
+716 NEIQNKIENEN
-727 ILSQNHSGQRAHS
+727 ILSQNQAI
-740 GQPGPADPQD
+740 PA
-750 RRAPASR
+750 

>member
-26 YDFNFVDKEIIGGL
+26 YDFNFVDKDIIGGL
-40 LTTKKNISDLLTFI
+40 LTTKKNIIDLLAFI

-59 ASNLTVEQK
+59 ASNLPVEEK
-68 EEEEQKEEQIPGA
+68 EGTAPPSPPSQV
-81 LSIAPSTT
+81 PSTT
-89 LKTKTKIEEKKGE
+89 LKTKVKIEEEKGE
-102 KLEKE
+102 KITKE
-107 TAKTKSFKKVTIPVP
+107 TEKPKISKKVTIPVP

-147 LPLADYKKT
+147 LPLANYKKT
-156 SLKEIEEKRK
+156 SLKDIEEKRK
-166 EQLEI
+166 EQLNI
-171 IKKNIIEKNKKAK
+171 IKNNIIEKNKKAK
-184 GFDLQ
+184 AFDLE
-189 TDKRPM
+189 TDKRPT
-195 NFDRIKEEVENKI
+195 NLEKIREEVESKI
-208 QSTLQFDNKYMNPPK
+208 QSTLQFDNKYMNPIK
-223 DFSKYEADV
+223 DFSKCEADV

-271 RWQSEMKI
+271 RWQNEMKI

-340 KQKKQV
+340 RQKKEV
-346 IKEIKKE
+346 IKEIQKE
-353 QENVAKQKI
+353 KENVVKQKI
-362 QKKKENQE
+362 QKKQENQE

-383 LIAKEERKIYLERR
+383 LIAQEEKKILLERR

-409 LPIKRTT
+409 LPIRRTT

-445 RMHADEIK
+445 RMHLDEIK

-463 QERADEIVNKA
+463 QERADELVNKA

-481 DRLRNMKEI
+481 DRLRNMKEV
-490 ERKAKKDAILA
+490 ERKARKDAIIA
-501 EKERI
+501 EKERL
-506 KAAREKSL
+506 KAQREKSL

-596 RHTDA
+596 RHNDA
-601 KKINKNMKE
+601 KKLNKDMKH

-615 NNAYE
+615 NKAYE

-629 GDEDKMY
+629 HEEDKMY

-662 FEMQQKTMKKNK
+662 FEMQQKTMKKKNIKKNK
-674 SHGINNRRLSA
+674 SYGTKVNTKLT
-685 KNNEKMNNTEKI
+685 EKLISDEKLNNTEKI
-697 NLNNDEEKKVNEGS
+697 NFVSEEDRKLNEGS

-716 NEIQNKIDNEN
+716 NEIQNKIENEN
-727 ILSQNHSGQRAHS
+727 ILSQNQAI
-740 GQPGPADPQD
+740 PA
-750 RRAPASR
+750 

>member
-10 DENVLK
+10 DEDVLK

-26 YDFNFVDKEIIGGL
+26 YDFNFVDKDIIGGL

-59 ASNLTVEQK
+59 ASHLSVDEK
-68 EEEEQKEEQIPGA
+68 EESTPSPQSVG
-81 LSIAPSTT
+81 PSTT
-89 LKTKTKIEEKKGE
+89 LMTKSKPEETKGGE
-102 KLEKE
+102 KTDKDL
-107 TAKTKSFKKVTIPVP
+107 TRPKTNKKVTIPVP

-147 LPLADYKKT
+147 LPLANYKKT

-166 EQLEI
+166 EQLQI
-171 IKKNIIEKNKKAK
+171 IKENIIEKNKKAK

-189 TDKRPM
+189 TDKRPT
-195 NFDRIKEEVENKI
+195 NIEKIREEVEKKI
-208 QSTLQFDNKYMNPPK
+208 QSTLQFDNKYMNPIK
-223 DFSKYEADV
+223 DFSKCEADV

-257 NKILIEKKD
+257 NKILVEKKD

-293 LELELNREVASTY
+293 LELEMNREVASTY
-306 MQRRIQKNQLKAAEH
+306 MQRRIQKNQIKAAEH
-321 KKQEIINMKKK
+321 KKQEIINMKKR

-340 KQKKQV
+340 RLKKEV
-346 IKEIKKE
+346 IKEIQKE
-353 QENVAKQKI
+353 KENVVKQKI

-383 LIAKEERKIYLERR
+383 LISQEEKKIYLQRR

-445 RMHADEIK
+445 RMHLDEIK

-463 QERADEIVNKA
+463 QERADELVNKA
-474 QIIQENR
+474 QIIQENQ

-490 ERKAKKDAILA
+490 ERKAKKDAIMR

-506 KAAREKSL
+506 KAMREKSL

-585 LEKIKWVDVKI
+585 LEKIKWGDVKI

-601 KKINKNMKE
+601 KKVNKDLKE

-615 NNAYE
+615 NKDYE

-629 GDEDKMY
+629 DDEDKMY

-662 FEMQQKTMKKNK
+662 FEMQQKTMKKNTIKKNK
-674 SHGINNRRLSA
+674 SHGNNINNKKIVGGVPVRE
-685 KNNEKMNNTEKI
+685 NMNNTEKI
-697 NLNNDEEKKVNEGS
+697 NFNNNEDKKVNDGS

-716 NEIQNKIDNEN
+716 NEIQNKIENEN
-727 ILSQNHSGQRAHS
+727 ILSQNQAI
-740 GQPGPADPQD
+740 PA
-750 RRAPASR
+750 

>member
-223 DFSKYEADV
+223 DFSKCEADV

-697 NLNNDEEKKVNEGS
+697 NLNNEEEKKVNEGS

-727 ILSQNHSGQRAHS
+727 TLSQNQAI
-740 GQPGPADPQD
+740 PA
-750 RRAPASR
+750 

>member
-10 DENVLK
+10 DEDVLK

-26 YDFNFVDKEIIGGL
+26 YDFNFVDKDIIGGL

-59 ASNLTVEQK
+59 ASNLPVDEK
-68 EEEEQKEEQIPGA
+68 EKEKEKETTLNPPT
-81 LSIAPSTT
+81 IAPSTT
-89 LKTKTKIEEKKGE
+89 LKTTKIEETKDE
-102 KLEKE
+102 KYTKE
-107 TAKTKSFKKVTIPVP
+107 TTKPKTGKKVTIPVP
-122 FNLSENKPRILQEPM
+122 FNLSENKPRVLQEPM
-137 AISNQIKIKP
+137 AISNQVKIKP
-147 LPLADYKKT
+147 LPLANYKKT

-166 EQLEI
+166 EQLQI
-171 IKKNIIEKNKKAK
+171 IKENIIEKNKKAK
-184 GFDLQ
+184 LFDLK
-189 TDKRPM
+189 TDKRPT
-195 NFDRIKEEVENKI
+195 NTEKVREEVENKI
-208 QSTLQFDNKYMNPPK
+208 KATLQFNNKYMNPIK
-223 DFSKYEADV
+223 DFSKCDADV
-232 KYNEAAIIRE
+232 RYNEAAIIRE

-257 NKILIEKKD
+257 NKILVEKKD

-321 KKQEIINMKKK
+321 KKQELINMKKK

-340 KQKKQV
+340 KQKKEV
-346 IKEIKKE
+346 IKEIHKE
-353 QENVAKQKI
+353 QENVAKQKA

-377 EFNELN
+377 EYNELN
-383 LIAKEERKIYLERR
+383 LIAQEEKKILLERR

-409 LPIKRTT
+409 LPIRRTT

-445 RMHADEIK
+445 RMHLDEIK

-463 QERADEIVNKA
+463 QERADELVNKA

-490 ERKAKKDAILA
+490 ERKAKKDAIIA
-501 EKERI
+501 EKARI
-506 KAAREKSL
+506 KAQREKSL

-527 LKKEDEI
+527 LKREDEI

-585 LEKIKWVDVKI
+585 LEKIKWGDVKM

-601 KKINKNMKE
+601 KKINKDLKDML
-610 MINNY
+610 NNY

-629 GDEDKMY
+629 HDEDKMY

-662 FEMQQKTMKKNK
+662 FEMQQKTMKKNNIKKNK
-674 SHGINNRRLSA
+674 SYGTNINNKRTE
-685 KNNEKMNNTEKI
+685 NMVNTEKLNNTEKI
-697 NLNNDEEKKVNEGS
+697 NFNNDEDKKVNEGS

-716 NEIQNKIDNEN
+716 NEIQNKIENEN
-727 ILSQNHSGQRAHS
+727 ILSQNQAV
-740 GQPGPADPQD
+740 PA
-750 RRAPASR
+750 

>member
-26 YDFNFVDKEIIGGL
+26 YDFNFVDKDIIGGL

-59 ASNLTVEQK
+59 ASHLSVDEK
-68 EEEEQKEEQIPGA
+68 EESAPFPETVG
-81 LSIAPSTT
+81 PSTT
-89 LKTKTKIEEKKGE
+89 VGTKSKPEETKGGQKF
-102 KLEKE
+102 EKE
-107 TAKTKSFKKVTIPVP
+107 LSKPKLNKKVTIPVP
-122 FNLSENKPRILQEPM
+122 FNLSENKPRVLQEPM

-147 LPLADYKKT
+147 LPLANYKKT

-166 EQLEI
+166 EQLQI
-171 IKKNIIEKNKKAK
+171 IKNNIIEKHKKAK
-184 GFDLQ
+184 AFDLQ
-189 TDKRPM
+189 TDKRPT
-195 NFDRIKEEVENKI
+195 NIEKIRDEVENKI
-208 QSTLQFDNKYMNPPK
+208 QSTLQFDNKYMNPIK
-223 DFSKYEADV
+223 DFSKCDADV

-306 MQRRIQKNQLKAAEH
+306 MQRRIQKNQIKAAEH
-321 KKQEIINMKKK
+321 KKQEIINMKKR

-340 KQKKQV
+340 RQKKEV
-346 IKEIKKE
+346 IKEIQKE
-353 QENVAKQKI
+353 KENVVKQKI

-383 LIAKEERKIYLERR
+383 LISQEEKKIYLQRR

-445 RMHADEIK
+445 KMHLDEIK

-463 QERADEIVNKA
+463 QERADELVNKA

-490 ERKAKKDAILA
+490 ERKAKKDAIIR

-506 KAAREKSL
+506 KAMREKSL

-557 FKQFKQIEDGVER
+557 FKQFKQIEEGVER

-596 RHTDA
+596 KHTDA
-601 KKINKNMKE
+601 KKVNKDLKE
-610 MINNY
+610 MLNNY
-615 NNAYE
+615 NKEYE

-629 GDEDKMY
+629 DDEDKMY

-662 FEMQQKTMKKNK
+662 FEMQQKTMKKNTIKKNK
-674 SHGINNRRLSA
+674 SHGNNINNKKIEGVPSI
-685 KNNEKMNNTEKI
+685 NMNNTEKI
-697 NLNNDEEKKVNEGS
+697 NLNNEDKKVNDGS

-727 ILSQNHSGQRAHS
+727 ILAQN
-740 GQPGPADPQD
+740 QPIPA
-750 RRAPASR
+750 

>member
-26 YDFNFVDKEIIGGL
+26 YDFNFVDKDIIGGL

-59 ASNLTVEQK
+59 ASNLPVEEK
-68 EEEEQKEEQIPGA
+68 EKEKESAGPSPTSVAQ
-81 LSIAPSTT
+81 STT
-89 LKTKTKIEEKKGE
+89 LKTKTKTEDSKNQ
-102 KLEKE
+102 
-107 TAKTKSFKKVTIPVP
+107 KTGVEVSKIKSAKKVTIPVP
-122 FNLSENKPRILQEPM
+122 YNLSENKPRILQEPM
-137 AISNQIKIKP
+137 AISNEIKIKP
-147 LPLADYKKT
+147 LPLANYKKT
-156 SLKEIEEKRK
+156 SLKDIEDKRK
-166 EQLEI
+166 EHLQI
-171 IKKNIIEKNKKAK
+171 IKKNIMERNEKSK
-184 GFDLQ
+184 GFDLE
-189 TDKRPM
+189 TDKRPT
-195 NFDRIKEEVENKI
+195 NLEKIKEEVETKI
-208 QSTLQFDNKYMNPPK
+208 KSTLQFDNKYMNPIK
-223 DFSKYEADV
+223 DFSKCEADV

-321 KKQEIINMKKK
+321 KKQEMINMKKK
-332 AEEKAEDI
+332 EEEKKEDI
-340 KQKKQV
+340 KQKKEV

-362 QKKKENQE
+362 LKKKENQE

-383 LIAKEERKIYLERR
+383 LIAQEEKKIYLERR

-445 RMHADEIK
+445 KMHADEIRA
-453 SKKEENKLRM
+453 KKEENKLKM
-463 QERADEIVNKA
+463 QERADELVNKA

-490 ERKAKKDAILA
+490 ERKAKKDAALSQ
-501 EKERI
+501 KQRI
-506 KAAREKSL
+506 KEQREKSL
-514 FEVKQ
+514 FLVKQ

-557 FKQFKQIEDGVER
+557 FKQFKQIEDGIER

-585 LEKIKWVDVKI
+585 TEKIKWVDVTI

-601 KKINKNMKE
+601 KKVNKDMKD
-610 MINNY
+610 MVNNY
-615 NNAYE
+615 NKAYA
-620 LSGTLNQMI
+620 LSSTLDQMVN
-629 GDEDKMY
+629 DEDKMY

-662 FEMQQKTMKKNK
+662 FEMQQKTMKKNIKKNK
-674 SHGINNRRLSA
+674 SDVNNKLD
-685 KNNEKMNNTEKI
+685 KKKEGVKTEKMNNNI
-697 NLNNDEEKKVNEGS
+697 NEDKKVNEGS

-716 NEIQNKIDNEN
+716 NEILNKIENEN
-727 ILSQNHSGQRAHS
+727 ILSQNQAI
-740 GQPGPADPQD
+740 PA
-750 RRAPASR
+750 